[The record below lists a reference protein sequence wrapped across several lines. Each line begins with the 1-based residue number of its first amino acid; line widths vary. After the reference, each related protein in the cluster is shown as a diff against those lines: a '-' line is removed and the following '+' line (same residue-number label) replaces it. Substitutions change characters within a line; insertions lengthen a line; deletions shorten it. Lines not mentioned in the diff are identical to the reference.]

1 MKIKDFLKNCEIPE
15 IRNITMTLEPHI
27 QTIGIKQ
34 ALEVDNQNFDYFDEF
49 KGKNIEIII

>member
-1 MKIKDFLKNCEIPE
+1 MPE

>member
-1 MKIKDFLKNCEIPE
+1 
-15 IRNITMTLEPHI
+15 MTLEPHI
-27 QTIGIKQ
+27 QIIGMKQ